1 MGKHKNV
8 PKLRFPGFEGEWE
21 EKQSDNLFS
30 SRRTKGSA
38 GLPIY
43 SVTLNR
49 GMIPRDSLDRDI
61 GDDAED
67 NLNLFVAKGDI
78 VYNMMRMW
86 QGAFGLA
93 TMECMV
99 SGAYVVLQP
108 KPQMNPKFFIYNFGR
123 QIALYLF
130 TSYSYGLTS
139 DRLRLYF
146 KDFSLINF
154 SIPTLPE
161 QTKIADFL
169 SDVDEKLQTLK
180 QKKAALETYK
190 KGLMQKLFSQA
201 LRFKDADGKDFPDW
215 EEKTLGEIGE
225 FVGGGTPSTGVEE
238 FWNGEIQWFT
248 PTEIKSDFVS
258 KSIRTITELGLKQS
272 SAKILPVGTILLTT
286 RATIGEAAISL
297 NECTTNQGFQSI
309 VVKEDISNV
318 YVFNW
323 LKENK
328 HELMS
333 RANGSTFPEISK
345 SALEKI
351 KVTLPSLAEQTK
363 IADFLSCLDEKIAVT
378 ALALEKLEVWKKGL
392 LQKMFV

>member
-1 MGKHKNV
+1 MGEEERDQLFFNSKN
-8 PKLRFPGFEGEWE
+8 KRRPGFPH
-21 EKQSDNLFS
+21 LF
-30 SRRTKGSA
+30 
-38 GLPIY
+38 
-43 SVTLNR
+43 VTLNR

-363 IADFLSCLDEKIAVT
+363 IAEFLSRIDEKIAVT

>member
-1 MGKHKNV
+1 
-8 PKLRFPGFEGEWE
+8 
-21 EKQSDNLFS
+21 
-30 SRRTKGSA
+30 
-38 GLPIY
+38 
-43 SVTLNR
+43 
-49 GMIPRDSLDRDI
+49 MIPRDSLDRDI